1 MSDKMKIYSENMTY
15 GDGEETIDIEY
26 DNEDIKIAFNFSYIT
41 DVISVIKNDNLIFK
55 FNNASSTIVILEEDN
70 QDYIYIMMPMS
81 V

>member
-1 MSDKMKIYSENMTY
+1 MS
-15 GDGEETIDIEY
+15 GEKYRIVNTIPPDI
-26 DNEDIKIAFNFSYIT
+26 SYIT

-70 QDYIYIMMPMS
+70 PDYIYIMMPMS